1 MKDLTAFQRDL
12 LYVIASLDDPYGLGI
27 KEELESYYDDDV
39 NTGRVYQNLGKLV
52 DNEYVEKAAIDKRTN
67 SYTLTAKATT
77 AMDNRQSWET
87 KQVRR
92 IDAGDTTPSAEA
104 ESHS

>member
-1 MKDLTAFQRDL
+1 MKDLTAFQRDI

-27 KEELESYYDDDV
+27 KEGLESYYDDDV

-77 AMDNRQSWET
+77 AMDDRQSWET
-87 KQVRR
+87 KQVQR

>member
-1 MKDLTAFQRDL
+1 MKDLTAFQRDI

-27 KEELESYYDDDV
+27 KEGLESYYDDDV

-52 DNEYVEKAAIDKRTN
+52 DDEYVEKAAIDKRTN

-77 AMDNRQSWET
+77 AMDDRQSWET
-87 KQVRR
+87 KQVQR

>member
-27 KEELESYYDDDV
+27 KEGLEAYYDDDV

-52 DNEYVEKAAIDKRTN
+52 DSGYVTKAAIDKRTN
-67 SYTLTAKATT
+67 SYTLTPTATA
-77 AMDNRQSWET
+77 AMDDRQRWEIE
-87 KQVRR
+87 QVGR
-92 IDAGDTTPSAEA
+92 IDAGDPSPSPEA
-104 ESHS
+104 ETHS

>member
-12 LYVIASLDDPYGLGI
+12 LYAIASLDEPYGLGI

-52 DNEYVEKAAIDKRTN
+52 DSEYVEKAAIDKRTN

-77 AMDNRQSWET
+77 AMDDRQTWET
-87 KQVRR
+87 KQVQR
-92 IDAGDTTPSAEA
+92 IDAGDTTHSAEA
-104 ESHS
+104 ETHS